1 MNSIR
6 ARLLLWLISSV
17 LITTLVVGYLTARL
31 TWSGFNNVRDLGL
44 EQIAQTV
51 MRHDETPAPP
61 AAAAPP
67 PPTGQGWLDDE
78 EDLDQF
84 VSQIWDNA
92 GELIY
97 SSLPNVGP
105 PLQTPG
111 HHIVTWQGQ
120 SWRLYTLRQER
131 RTVQVAVTTEIR
143 RQHFYDLM
151 PWLLVPLALL
161 VTTLGLLM
169 QAGVNRALRPLEDLR
184 SDIEQRG
191 SDGLQAIHTQGLPV
205 EIAPLAQ
212 TLNELLS
219 RVDTLLTSQR
229 RFLADAAHELNTPL
243 AAVKLQAQLA
253 RRVSPAEWPAALD
266 ELDAGI
272 ERATRLS
279 SQLLQLARLE
289 PDARQPMLAP
299 VQLDDLLRQ
308 AVSAFS
314 ARAEH
319 LGGDLGLAGAATVSL
334 NGDPHALR
342 TLVDNLIDNALNHAT
357 APVRIDVSLRVEGH
371 WAVLEVSDTGPGI
384 SAADRERVMERF
396 VRLSPGDGKGSGL
409 GLSIVREIAELHGA
423 RLELDDTP
431 GGGLTVRVRLP
442 LTGIPPPAAP

>member
-6 ARLLLWLISSV
+6 SRLLLWQISAV
-17 LITTLVVGYLTARL
+17 LITSVVVAVLSFRL
-31 TWSGFNNVRDLGL
+31 AWSGFNNVRDLGL

-51 MRHDETPAPP
+51 IRHDETPAPP
-61 AAAAPP
+61 PAHTPP
-67 PPTGQGWLDDE
+67 PPTSEGWLDDD

-84 VSQIWDNA
+84 VSQIWDHA
-92 GELIY
+92 GGLIY
-97 SSLPNVGP
+97 SSLPNIGP

-120 SWRLYTLRQER
+120 SWRLYTLPQEG

-161 VTTLGLLM
+161 IAALGLLTR
-169 QAGVNRALRPLEDLR
+169 AGVNRALRPLESMR

-191 SDGLQAIHTQGLPV
+191 PEGLQAIHTTGLPV

-212 TLNELLS
+212 TLNQLLS

-289 PDARQPMLAP
+289 PNARQPLLGP

-319 LGGDLGLAGAATVSL
+319 LGGDLGLAGAAAVSL

-431 GGGLTVRVRLP
+431 GGGLTVRVHLP
-442 LTGIPPPAAP
+442 LTDFPHPATP